1 MCTLDADSPY
11 AQLALPLFV
20 TAIGIGLCTAPTT
33 TAKLHAVPDEKQ
45 GVASAVNDATREV
58 GAALG
63 IAIAGSVVAAQF
75 HHHLA
80 PALAAFPEQVR
91 GAALDSLAH
100 ALAVADQMGPRGA
113 QLADVADNAFLEAM
127 DTSLIVLSCALIVAA
142 AFIAIWS
149 PGRDG
154 RQLKLLRR
162 VIGHDS
168 ADLTGDELGGAMAEH
183 HDGGVRAAAGDRRQD
198 RTVDHP

>member
-1 MCTLDADSPY
+1 M
-11 AQLALPLFV
+11 
-20 TAIGIGLCTAPTT
+20 
-33 TAKLHAVPDEKQ
+33 
-45 GVASAVNDATREV
+45 
-58 GAALG
+58 
-63 IAIAGSVVAAQF
+63 VAAQF

-100 ALAVADQMGPRGA
+100 ALAAADADGSAGRAAGGRGN
-113 QLADVADNAFLEAM
+113 NAFLEAM

-154 RQLKLLRR
+154 RQLKLVRR

-198 RTVDHP
+198 RTVDYP